1 MVNQNT
7 QKFRGFKA
15 ARENTQVLRIK
26 KCDAVPPKRPPFTAL
41 RCPSAH
47 TRR

>member
-26 KCDAVPPKRPPFTAL
+26 KCDAVPLKGPHSLP
-41 RCPSAH
+41 
-47 TRR
+47 